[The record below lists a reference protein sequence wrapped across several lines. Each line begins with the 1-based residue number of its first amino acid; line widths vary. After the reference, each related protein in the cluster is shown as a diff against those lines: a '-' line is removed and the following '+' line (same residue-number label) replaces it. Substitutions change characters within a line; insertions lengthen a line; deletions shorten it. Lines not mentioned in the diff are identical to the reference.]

1 MTNERPDTSGAS
13 GDGAEH
19 VVSCLDGRD
28 DTDWTLHEAVRGTH
42 DLAAETNERR
52 ARAVHAAA
60 MGLGPAGCA
69 AAAGVS
75 EAMLSSWRAQNPL
88 FGAALTSAAAMA
100 AADRVA
106 EPGRLTGMSLGLL
119 LQTIV
124 RGTGVKAAAAAVNLR
139 YDQLRRLRE
148 RNPEVDRLVHAA
160 VSRAR
165 SRRAPKPRKPVFT
178 YRMIRDGEPAPAGT
192 NAPDRPAP
200 SPAATG

>member
-1 MTNERPDTSGAS
+1 MTNEHPDTSGAPR
-13 GDGAEH
+13 DWAER
-19 VVSCLDGRD
+19 VVACLDGRD

-42 DLAAETNERR
+42 DLTAETNERH

-60 MGLGPAGCA
+60 MGLGPAGWA

-75 EAMLSSWRAQNPL
+75 ETMLSSWRARNPL
-88 FGAALTSAAAMA
+88 FDAALTSAAVMA

-124 RGTGVKAAAAAVNLR
+124 RGTGVKAAALAVNLR

-148 RNPEVDRLVHAA
+148 RSPDVDRLIHAA
-160 VSRAR
+160 LTRAR
-165 SRRAPKPRKPVFT
+165 ARRTPKPRKPAFT
-178 YRMIRDGEPAPAGT
+178 YRVIRDGESTPAGT
-192 NAPDRPAP
+192 DAPHRAAP
-200 SPAATG
+200 PSL